1 MTGLREGAQ
10 STTLQPGASQVITVT
25 YQPTK
30 VTTTDASSVQVYYT
44 DGTAMGTTTVTL
56 TGASVAGKGV
66 ATASATTVS
75 FGHVRL
81 GQAASKSVTI
91 GDTGNL
97 PLTVTRF
104 TAPGMPFGTPVPIPA
119 GLTIAPGD
127 EVSLPMTYTPQ
138 SGGTATGSYQIT
150 TSDGHNKPGT
160 LTVKVGGT
168 AATAAAHTVSVPSP
182 GGGWALNGSAAMKGT
197 ALDLTA
203 AAKNQAGSAV
213 YYQPLSSNGLKVSF
227 TAQASDG
234 TGGDGMTFSLLAAPG
249 SSTALGGRGALLG
262 FGGLHGIAVVL
273 GTRKDPGFPSAN
285 FVGIATGTS
294 HGRLVLAATATSVPN
309 LRKGTHVIGVT
320 VAGKTV
326 TVTVNGKKYLSK
338 SVAVPPT
345 VLAAFTAGTSNADD
359 VHAISKVSVVNGLG
373 SVPPPGGGWSYN
385 GSALMSGSD
394 TDLTELAAD
403 QRGTVIYPRAVATSS
418 LTAQFDVQIGGGSG
432 ANGMTFALLSPGT
445 SPAAVGT
452 FGLGLGLQKLTGA
465 AVVLSTY
472 PETGVLSDN
481 FVALATAAASG
492 LTFTSSRV
500 PVGQLRDGT
509 HLVTVTL
516 SKGTIT
522 VYVDGG
528 LVLTGHVSLAPTA
541 LLAFTGGTGHET
553 DMHVVRDAALTA
565 SGW

>member
-1 MTGLREGAQ
+1 MVLQRVGADVGL
-10 STTLQPGASQVITVT
+10 
-25 YQPTK
+25 
-30 VTTTDASSVQVYYT
+30 
-44 DGTAMGTTTVTL
+44 
-56 TGASVAGKGV
+56 
-66 ATASATTVS
+66 
-75 FGHVRL
+75 
-81 GQAASKSVTI
+81 
-91 GDTGNL
+91 
-97 PLTVTRF
+97 
-104 TAPGMPFGTPVPIPA
+104 
-119 GLTIAPGD
+119 
-127 EVSLPMTYTPQ
+127 
-138 SGGTATGSYQIT
+138 
-150 TSDGHNKPGT
+150 
-160 LTVKVGGT
+160 
-168 AATAAAHTVSVPSP
+168 
-182 GGGWALNGSAAMKGT
+182 
-197 ALDLTA
+197 
-203 AAKNQAGSAV
+203 
-213 YYQPLSSNGLKVSF
+213 
-227 TAQASDG
+227 
-234 TGGDGMTFSLLAAPG
+234 
-249 SSTALGGRGALLG
+249 
-262 FGGLHGIAVVL
+262 
-273 GTRKDPGFPSAN
+273 
-285 FVGIATGTS
+285 
-294 HGRLVLAATATSVPN
+294 
-309 LRKGTHVIGVT
+309 
-320 VAGKTV
+320 
-326 TVTVNGKKYLSK
+326 
-338 SVAVPPT
+338 
-345 VLAAFTAGTSNADD
+345 
-359 VHAISKVSVVNGLG
+359 
-373 SVPPPGGGWSYN
+373 
-385 GSALMSGSD
+385 D

-492 LTFTSSRV
+492 ATFTSSRV